1 MELSPS
7 RSGGRVS
14 SCVEGPSQSLCPR
27 CVSDGW
33 GGAAAFV
40 PGLAGGATSGDTF
53 VTDHRATFLKS
64 SSL

>member
-1 MELSPS
+1 MSSWVKGLSQTQLCAL
-7 RSGGRVS
+7 GGRQLGN
-14 SCVEGPSQSLCPR
+14 GP
-27 CVSDGW
+27 
-33 GGAAAFV
+33 AAFV